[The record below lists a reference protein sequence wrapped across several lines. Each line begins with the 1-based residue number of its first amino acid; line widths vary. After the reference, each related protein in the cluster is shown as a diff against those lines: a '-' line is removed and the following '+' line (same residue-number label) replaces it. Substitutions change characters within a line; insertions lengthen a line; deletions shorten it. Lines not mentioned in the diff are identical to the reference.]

1 VAFAL
6 AGALSAGSA
15 CAPFGRPSPPG
26 PTSAPPPETAGAREL
41 EVTARAY
48 NSLPEQ
54 TDGDP
59 ARTASGA
66 QLRPGMRAIAVSEDL
81 LAMGLGYGTRVIIEG
96 LSGEWVVLDRMGSR
110 HRRAID
116 VYLGED
122 RESAVRF
129 GERRVRIRW
138 SPAASQ

>member
-1 VAFAL
+1 VVLL
-6 AGALSAGSA
+6 AA
-15 CAPFGRPSPPG
+15 CATARRPTPPDAA
-26 PTSAPPPETAGAREL
+26 APPPEAAVREL
-41 EVTARAY
+41 EVEAHAY

-59 ARTASGA
+59 ALTASGA
-66 QLRPGMRAIAVSEDL
+66 RLRPGMRAIAVSEDL
-81 LAMGLGYGTRVIIEG
+81 LAMGLGYGTRVTIEG
-96 LSGEWVVLDRMGSR
+96 LPGEWTVLDRMGPR

-122 RESAVRF
+122 REQALRF

-138 SPAASQ
+138 SPPGP